1 VDSGRADSERPEA
14 VSGFTL
20 IEIIAVLVIL
30 GILCLYA
37 LVRYNSLVDASRRK
51 AASSLLASAQSQ
63 LSLEF
68 SRRLLDN
75 LDMNVA
81 PQNVCD
87 NVSVS
92 TAGVATTLICSGDL
106 AANVAITATVDGE
119 SVNTAWRSPLGN

>member
-1 VDSGRADSERPEA
+1 MDSGRTDSERPEV

-20 IEIIAVLVIL
+20 IEIIAVLVIV
-30 GILCLYA
+30 GILCIYA

-68 SRRLLDN
+68 SRRILDN
-75 LDMNVA
+75 LDLNVA

-92 TAGVATTLICSGDL
+92 TAGAVTNLTCSGDL
-106 AANVAITATVDGE
+106 TANVAITATVDGA
-119 SVNTAWRSPLGN
+119 SVNASWISPLGN